1 MTDYGRSV
9 LEAAVYDHP
18 ESVPA
23 KVLLDN
29 FHHFVAL
36 NNGFH
41 RGCGSY
47 LFDGQTY
54 KYQRETL
61 KKQEHLFY
69 TGQQSTRVLEIGV
82 YVGHSLLI
90 LLLSN
95 PNLLITCIDNDS
107 SFSPRAVEYLNKHFN
122 NRIVFYCGS
131 AEEVLQRETL
141 GTFDCIHID
150 ADHYEY
156 AVSRQFELS
165 RKFAEPDALYVF
177 DDYEAV
183 RPLIDR
189 WMTDGTLIHVFTPW
203 CLWTNVIT
211 RLNNKS
217 L

>member
-1 MTDYGRSV
+1 MNDYGKSI
-9 LEAAVYDHP
+9 LESAVRDHD
-18 ESVPA
+18 SFPA
-23 KVLLDN
+23 KVLLEN

-47 LFDGQTY
+47 LFNGQNY
-54 KYQRETL
+54 VYQRETL
-61 KKQEHLFY
+61 KKQEHLFFA
-69 TGQQSTRVLEIGV
+69 GQRSSRVLEIGV

-95 PNLLITCIDNDS
+95 PTLRITCIDNDS
-107 SFSPRAVEYLNKHFN
+107 SFSPKAVEYLNKHFGD
-122 NRIVFYCGS
+122 RITFYLGT
-131 AEEVLQRETL
+131 AEDVLSTQDL

-150 ADHYEY
+150 ADHNEE
-156 AVSRQFELS
+156 AVARQFTMS
-165 RKFAEPDALYVF
+165 NRFAEPGATYVF

-183 RPLIDR
+183 RSLIDGWISR
-189 WMTDGTLIHVFTPW
+189 GTLEHVFTPW
-203 CLWTNVIT
+203 CLWTNIIT